1 MYLDDCKMTK
11 IYEVEGHCVC
21 GQTDIERKVILINK
35 NLRKYPDLRKFIL
48 RHEKQHLKD
57 NSYWKAFL
65 LDMKDYPVLYSNLEF
80 WKFHYK
86 YVQES
91 GHHKFFGAW
100 YKVAISMTAPFIGSY
115 YLLKHIIKLLR
126 KR

>member
-1 MYLDDCKMTK
+1 MTK
-11 IYEVEGHCVC
+11 IYEIEGHCVC
-21 GQTDIERKVILINK
+21 GQTDLQRGVILINK

-48 RHEKQHLKD
+48 RHEKQHLRE

-65 LDMKDYPVLYSNLEF
+65 LDMKDYPVLYSKFEF

-91 GHHKFFGAW
+91 WHHKIYGAL
-100 YKVAISMTAPFIGSY
+100 YQVAISMTAPFIGSY
-115 YLLKHIIKLLR
+115 CQIKIMSKHLR
-126 KR
+126 KRK